1 MLPDRKKGWA
11 GGPPFILGAIGN
23 ALFDTARIESLI
35 APALDAMGYRI
46 VRIVFTG
53 GRRPTLQVMAE
64 RRDEAAMTVDDCA
77 SVSHTI
83 SAILDVADPIEAS
96 YDLEVSSPG
105 IDRPLVRPEDYERFA
120 GFEAKLELS
129 APHEGR
135 RRFRGRLQGR
145 EGDAVKLDLGESQ
158 VLLPF
163 SAITKARLVL
173 TDELIAATTPQ
184 HRS

>member
-1 MLPDRKKGWA
+1 M
-11 GGPPFILGAIGN
+11 
-23 ALFDTARIESLI
+23 FDTASIQSLI
-35 APALDAMGYRI
+35 APALEAMGYRI
-46 VRIVFTG
+46 VRVVFSG

-64 RRDEAAMTVDDCA
+64 RRDDAAMTVDDCA

-83 SAILDVADPIEAS
+83 SAILDVADPIEAA

-129 APHEGR
+129 APYDGR
-135 RRFRGRLQGR
+135 KRFRGRLRGR
-145 EGDAVKLDLGESQ
+145 EGDAVKLDLGASQ

-163 SAITKARLVL
+163 SAIAKARLVL